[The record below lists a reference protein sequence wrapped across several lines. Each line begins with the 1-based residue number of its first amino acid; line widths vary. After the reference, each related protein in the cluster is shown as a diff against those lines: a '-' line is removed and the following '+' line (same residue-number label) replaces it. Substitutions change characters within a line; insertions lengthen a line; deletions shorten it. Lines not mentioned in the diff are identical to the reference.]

1 MSALSSQHP
10 TPRQGNSVP
19 ISNDRG
25 HLLNGIP
32 RSNASP
38 WGTFKG
44 TWDSGL
50 ECTKTF
56 HSQTLAPLKSE
67 GASCLNNQ
75 VKKANNVKQ
84 SDMTV
89 ANKKQDKIFKDFSK
103 MRPDRSDSPLSSPH
117 GVKDTQLAE
126 VQQGIQ
132 IANHD
137 HPVAAHSPI
146 ENKISTP
153 QKANAIA
160 SPVAGSPKPE
170 TPHTPT
176 LEDKPAAP
184 VEHTSPLPPLEDT
197 NRKSLSPL
205 VD

>member
-1 MSALSSQHP
+1 M
-10 TPRQGNSVP
+10 P

-25 HLLNGIP
+25 HLLDGIP

-38 WGTFKG
+38 WGAFKG
-44 TWDSGL
+44 TWDRGMD
-50 ECTKTF
+50 CTKTL

-67 GASCLNNQ
+67 GTSCLNNQ
-75 VKKANNVKQ
+75 VKKANNIKQ
-84 SDMTV
+84 SIAIV
-89 ANKKQDKIFKDFSK
+89 SNKKQDKIFEDFTK
-103 MRPDRSDSPLSSPH
+103 IRPDRSDSPITSPH
-117 GVKDTQLAE
+117 DNKEAQLTE

-132 IANHD
+132 VANHD
-137 HPVAAHSPI
+137 HPVTAHSPI
-146 ENKISTP
+146 ENKVSTP

-160 SPVAGSPKPE
+160 SPVAGSPKPQ

-184 VEHTSPLPPLEDT
+184 VEPTSPLPPLQDT